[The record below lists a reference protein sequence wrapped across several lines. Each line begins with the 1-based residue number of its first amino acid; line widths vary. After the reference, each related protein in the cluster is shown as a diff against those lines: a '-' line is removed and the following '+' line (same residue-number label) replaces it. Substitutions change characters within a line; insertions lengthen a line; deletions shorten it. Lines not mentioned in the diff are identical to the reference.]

1 MIQRFFHP
9 VGQGAFYSERHEYH
23 EYPGST
29 LNIVYDC
36 GTEYMNRGKK
46 GIRGVVTQSFS
57 KQDVIHILFI
67 SHFDYDH
74 ISLIKLLKDTVNRIE
89 RVVIPLLDKKE
100 TIFLANI
107 YRALEENEEGKE
119 KEAHLAELVSD
130 PKEFFGEG
138 THVFLV
144 QPSTEKE
151 NGEKATIWLSKS
163 DPEEN
168 PKEIPSGSP
177 LILKNY
183 GDWVFVPYNHL
194 NKKRGEDFRAKL
206 QADGIDVEKLE
217 DPHYV
222 LDEDVRQKI
231 KACYKEIDGGI
242 NQNSMFLYSGPSVGK
257 GVSMYF
263 WGGGIRWDH
272 NYHWSCFY
280 DHYFNSDRVACLYTG
295 DGDLGDGDLNKVNAR
310 AVYKD
315 YWKFIGTIQIPH
327 HGSLP
332 SFNDDVLKEEYLLCP
347 ISVGKNNSYG
357 HPSQS
362 VISQILFYRCCPILV
377 TEDVCSTFV
386 EVIRWRP
393 RPIRD

>member
-9 VGQGAFYSERHEYH
+9 VGQGAFYSERHEY
-23 EYPGST
+23 PGPT

-36 GTEYMNRGKK
+36 GTEYMNRRKK

-74 ISLIKLLKDTVNRIE
+74 ISLIELLKDTVNRIE
-89 RVVIPLLDKKE
+89 RVVIPFLYEQE
-100 TIFLANI
+100 TIFLANV
-107 YRALEENEEGKE
+107 YKALG
-119 KEAHLAELVSD
+119 EARLAELVSD
-130 PKEFFGEG
+130 PETFFGEG
-138 THVFLV
+138 TQVIII
-144 QPSTEKE
+144 QPSTAEKE
-151 NGEKATIWLSKS
+151 NREKATIWLSES
-163 DPEEN
+163 T
-168 PKEIPSGSP
+168 PKEIPSGTP
-177 LILKNY
+177 LSLENY

-194 NKKRGEDFRAKL
+194 NEERGKDFRAKL
-206 QADGIDVEKLE
+206 QEVGINIEQLEK
-217 DPHYV
+217 DPKYV

-231 KACYKEIDGGI
+231 KACYKKIDGGI
-242 NQNSMFLYSGPSVGK
+242 NQNSMFLYSGPSEGK
-257 GVSMYF
+257 GVGMYF
-263 WGGGIRWDH
+263 GREGIRWNR

-280 DHYFNSDRVACLYTG
+280 DHHFYSRKRVACLYTG
-295 DGDLGDGDLNKVNAR
+295 DGDLNKVDAI
-310 AVYKD
+310 AVYEK

-332 SFNDDVLKEEYLLCP
+332 SFKEDVLKKRCLLCP

-362 VISQILFYRCCPILV
+362 VISQILFHESCPILV

-386 EVIRWRP
+386 EVIEWRP
-393 RPIRD
+393 RPIRE

>member
-36 GTEYMNRGKK
+36 GTGYMNKGKK
-46 GIRGVVTQSFS
+46 GIREVVTQSFS

-74 ISLIKLLKDTVNRIE
+74 ISLIELLKDTVNRIE
-89 RVVIPLLDKKE
+89 RVVIPFLNKEE

-107 YRALEENEEGKE
+107 YRALEENEERGE
-119 KEAHLAELVSD
+119 KKARLAELVSD
-130 PKEFFGEG
+130 PETFFGKG
-138 THVFLV
+138 THVIQV
-144 QPSTEKE
+144 QPSAEMKTREQDTIKLSE
-151 NGEKATIWLSKS
+151 N
-163 DPEEN
+163 DPI
-168 PKEIPSGSP
+168 KIPSGTP
-177 LILKNY
+177 LSLENY

-194 NKKRGEDFRAKL
+194 NEERGKDFRAKL
-206 QADGIDVEKLE
+206 QADGIDVGELEK
-217 DPHYV
+217 PGYV
-222 LDEDVRQKI
+222 LDKDRCKKI

-242 NQNSMFLYSGPSVGK
+242 NQNSMFLYSGPSVGE

-263 WGGGIRWDH
+263 LGGGIRWGH
-272 NYHWSCFY
+272 NYHWSCFCN
-280 DHYFNSDRVACLYTG
+280 HYFDSDRVACLYTG
-295 DGDLGDGDLNKVNAR
+295 DGDLNKVNAS
-310 AVYKD
+310 AVYGK
-315 YWKFIGTIQIPH
+315 YWEFIGTIQIPH

-332 SFNDDVLKEEYLLCP
+332 SFKGDILEAKYLLCP

-386 EVIRWRP
+386 EVIEWRP
-393 RPIRD
+393 RPNKRVNLLS

>member
-9 VGQGAFYSERHEYH
+9 VGQGAFYSERHEYQ
-23 EYPGST
+23 GST

-36 GTEYMNRGKK
+36 GTEYMNRRKK

-57 KQDVIHILFI
+57 DQDVIHILFI

-74 ISLIKLLKDTVNRIE
+74 ISLIELLKDTVNRIE
-89 RVVIPLLDKKE
+89 RVVIPLLYKEE
-100 TIFLANI
+100 TIFLANV
-107 YRALEENEEGKE
+107 YRALG
-119 KEAHLAELVSD
+119 EARLAELVSD
-130 PKEFFGEG
+130 PEKFFGEG
-138 THVFLV
+138 THVIQV
-144 QPSTEKE
+144 QPSTDVQT
-151 NGEKATIWLSKS
+151 GERDTIKLSKN
-163 DPEEN
+163 DPA
-168 PKEIPSGSP
+168 KILSGSP
-177 LILKNY
+177 LILDNY
-183 GDWVFVPYNHL
+183 DDWVFVPYNHL
-194 NKKRGEDFRAKL
+194 HKKRGADFRAKL
-206 QADGIDVEKLE
+206 QAVGIDVGELE
-217 DPHYV
+217 DPKYV
-222 LDEDVRQKI
+222 LDKDRCQKI
-231 KACYKEIDGGI
+231 KGCYKKIDGGI

-295 DGDLGDGDLNKVNAR
+295 DGDLNKVNAS
-310 AVYKD
+310 AVYKK
-315 YWKFIGTIQIPH
+315 YWESIGTIQIPH

-332 SFNDDVLKEEYLLCP
+332 SFKHDILEAKYLLCP

-386 EVIRWRP
+386 EVIEWRP
-393 RPIRD
+393 RPVSE

>member
-9 VGQGAFYSERHEYH
+9 VGQGAFYSERHEYQ
-23 EYPGST
+23 GST

-36 GTEYMNRGKK
+36 GTEYMNRRKK
-46 GIRGVVTQSFS
+46 GIRGVVTQSFR

-89 RVVIPLLDKKE
+89 RVVIPLLDPKE

-107 YRALEENEEGKE
+107 YRALEENEEGE
-119 KEAHLAELVSD
+119 EEEARLSDLVRN

-144 QPSTEKE
+144 QPSTKKE

-194 NKKRGEDFRAKL
+194 NKERGKDFRAKL
-206 QADGIDVEKLE
+206 REVGINTEQLEE
-217 DPHYV
+217 DPEYF
-222 LDEDVRQKI
+222 LDKDRCQKI
-231 KACYKEIDGGI
+231 KGCYKKIDGGI
-242 NQNSMFLYSGPSVGK
+242 NQNSMFLYSGPSEGE

-280 DHYFNSDRVACLYTG
+280 DHHCYSRRRVACLYTG

-315 YWKFIGTIQIPH
+315 YWEFIGTIQIPH

-332 SFNDDVLKEEYLLCP
+332 SFKGDILEAKYLLCP

-386 EVIRWRP
+386 EVIEWRP
-393 RPIRD
+393 RPIRE

>member
-9 VGQGAFYSERHEYH
+9 VGQGAFYSERHEYQ
-23 EYPGST
+23 GST

-36 GTEYMNRGKK
+36 GTEYMNRRKK

-57 KQDVIHILFI
+57 DQDVIHILFI

-89 RVVIPLLDKKE
+89 RVVIPLLNPKE

-107 YRALEENEEGKE
+107 YRALEENEEGE
-119 KEAHLAELVSD
+119 EEEARLSDLVRN

-144 QPSTEKE
+144 QPSTKKE

-168 PKEIPSGSP
+168 PKEIPSGTP
-177 LILKNY
+177 LSLENY

-194 NKKRGEDFRAKL
+194 NEERGKDFRDKL
-206 QADGIDVEKLE
+206 QEVGIDVGKLE
-217 DPHYV
+217 NPGYV
-222 LDEDVRQKI
+222 LDKDRCQKI

-295 DGDLGDGDLNKVNAR
+295 DGDLNKVDVE
-310 AVYKD
+310 AVYGK
-315 YWKFIGTIQIPH
+315 YWEFIGTIQIPH

-332 SFNDDVLKEEYLLCP
+332 SFNFERDILEAEYFLCP

-357 HPSQS
+357 HPSQR
-362 VISQILFYRCCPILV
+362 VISRILFHRSCPMLV

-386 EVIRWRP
+386 EVIGWRP
-393 RPIRD
+393 RPIM

>member
-1 MIQRFFHP
+1 M
-9 VGQGAFYSERHEYH
+9 
-23 EYPGST
+23 
-29 LNIVYDC
+29 
-36 GTEYMNRGKK
+36 
-46 GIRGVVTQSFS
+46 
-57 KQDVIHILFI
+57 
-67 SHFDYDH
+67 
-74 ISLIKLLKDTVNRIE
+74 KDTVNRIE
-89 RVVIPLLDKKE
+89 RVVIPLLDEEE

-107 YRALEENEEGKE
+107 YRALEENEEGE
-119 KEAHLAELVSD
+119 EEEARLSDLVRN

-168 PKEIPSGSP
+168 PKEILSGSP
-177 LILKNY
+177 LILEDY
-183 GDWVFVPYNHL
+183 DDWVFVPYNHL
-194 NKKRGEDFRAKL
+194 NKERGEDFRAKL

-217 DPHYV
+217 DPDYV

-231 KACYKEIDGGI
+231 KACYKKIDGGI

-257 GVSMYF
+257 GVSMYS
-263 WGGGIRWDH
+263 WKGRRRWYH
-272 NYHWSCFY
+272 NYHYSCFC
-280 DHYFNSDRVACLYTG
+280 DHHFYSRRRVACLYTG
-295 DGDLGDGDLNKVNAR
+295 DGDLNKVDAR

-315 YWKFIGTIQIPH
+315 YWQFIGTIQIPH

-332 SFNDDVLKEEYLLCP
+332 SFNHDVLKEEYLLCP

-386 EVIRWRP
+386 EVIGWRP
-393 RPIRD
+393 RPIRE

>member
-9 VGQGAFYSERHEYH
+9 VGQGAFYSERHKYH

-36 GTEYMNRGKK
+36 GTGYMNKGKK
-46 GIRGVVTQSFS
+46 GIREVVNQSFS
-57 KQDVIHILFI
+57 EQDVIHILFI

-74 ISLIKLLKDTVNRIE
+74 ISLIELLKKTVNNRIE
-89 RVVIPLLDKKE
+89 RVVIPLLDEEE

-107 YRALEENEEGKE
+107 YRALGED
-119 KEAHLAELVSD
+119 HLAELVRN
-130 PKEFFGEG
+130 PEKFFGEG
-138 THVFLV
+138 THVIRVKL
-144 QPSTEKE
+144 STEE
-151 NGEKATIWLSKS
+151 GNREKATIRLSKS
-163 DPEEN
+163 N

-177 LILKNY
+177 LILEDY
-183 GDWVFVPYNHL
+183 DDWVFVPYNHL
-194 NKKRGEDFRAKL
+194 NQERGKDFRAKL
-206 QADGIDVEKLE
+206 QADGIDVGELE
-217 DPHYV
+217 DPGYV
-222 LDEDVRQKI
+222 LDKDRCKKI
-231 KACYKEIDGGI
+231 KACYKKIDGGI
-242 NQNSMFLYSGPSVGK
+242 NQNSMFLYSGPSVGE

-280 DHYFNSDRVACLYTG
+280 DHHFYSRRRVACLYTG
-295 DGDLGDGDLNKVNAR
+295 DGDLNKVDAR
-310 AVYKD
+310 AVYGK

-332 SFNDDVLKEEYLLCP
+332 SFKDNILEAEYLLCP

-357 HPSQS
+357 HPSQR
-362 VISQILFYRCCPILV
+362 VISRILFHGSCPILV

-386 EVIRWRP
+386 EVIE
-393 RPIRD
+393 

>member
-9 VGQGAFYSERHEYH
+9 VGQGAFYSERHEYR
-23 EYPGST
+23 GSD

-89 RVVIPLLDKKE
+89 RVVIPLLNEEE

-107 YRALEENEEGKE
+107 YRALEENEEGE
-119 KEAHLAELVSD
+119 EEEAHLAELVSD
-130 PKEFFGEG
+130 PKKFFGEG

-144 QPSTEKE
+144 QPSIEME
-151 NGEKATIWLSKS
+151 DREEATIWLSKS
-163 DPEEN
+163 DPKEN

-177 LILKNY
+177 LILENY
-183 GDWVFVPYNHL
+183 GNWVFVPYNHL
-194 NKKRGEDFRAKL
+194 NKERGKDFRAKL
-206 QADGIDVEKLE
+206 REVGINTEQLEKY
-217 DPHYV
+217 PKCV

-263 WGGGIRWDH
+263 
-272 NYHWSCFY
+272 
-280 DHYFNSDRVACLYTG
+280 
-295 DGDLGDGDLNKVNAR
+295 
-310 AVYKD
+310 
-315 YWKFIGTIQIPH
+315 
-327 HGSLP
+327 
-332 SFNDDVLKEEYLLCP
+332 
-347 ISVGKNNSYG
+347 
-357 HPSQS
+357 
-362 VISQILFYRCCPILV
+362 
-377 TEDVCSTFV
+377 
-386 EVIRWRP
+386 
-393 RPIRD
+393 

>member
-9 VGQGAFYSERHEYH
+9 VGQGAFYSERHEYQ
-23 EYPGST
+23 GST

-36 GTEYMNRGKK
+36 GTEYMNRRRK

-74 ISLIKLLKDTVNRIE
+74 ISLIEQLKNTVNRIE

-107 YRALEENEEGKE
+107 YRALEEKDGGEE
-119 KEAHLAELVSD
+119 EARLAELVSD
-130 PKEFFGEG
+130 PETFFGKG
-138 THVFLV
+138 THVIQV
-144 QPSTEKE
+144 HPSAEMKTREQDTIKLSE
-151 NGEKATIWLSKS
+151 N
-163 DPEEN
+163 DPI
-168 PKEIPSGSP
+168 KIPSGTP
-177 LILKNY
+177 LSLENY

-194 NKKRGEDFRAKL
+194 NEERGKDFRAKL
-206 QADGIDVEKLE
+206 REVGINTEQLEKY
-217 DPHYV
+217 PKCV
-222 LDEDVRQKI
+222 LDEDVCQKI

-242 NQNSMFLYSGPSVGK
+242 NQNSMFLYSGPSAGK
-257 GVSMYF
+257 GVGMFF

-280 DHYFNSDRVACLYTG
+280 DHYFDSDRVACLYTG
-295 DGDLGDGDLNKVNAR
+295 DGDLNKVNAS
-310 AVYKD
+310 AVYEK
-315 YWKFIGTIQIPH
+315 YWEFIGTIQIPH

-332 SFNDDVLKEEYLLCP
+332 SFKHDILEAKYLLCP

-362 VISQILFYRCCPILV
+362 VISRILFHGSCPILV

-386 EVIRWRP
+386 EVIGWRP
-393 RPIRD
+393 RPIK